1 MTEINKDENTTKE
14 IKQTIVEETR
24 KIKIPYY
31 AYEDEAQTQKNQSNN
46 NNKEIPTFDLNQ
58 IFQINFSYNFDLLK
72 GLLESL
78 IKNQQEALKDFLKSK
93 KESEIKINELE
104 HKILDMKITISDA
117 KYIQDLETEKEKLKE
132 KSEKM
137 KMKVIK
143 EINLEEKKDEHPMQ
157 VVEVNI

>member
-31 AYEDEAQTQKNQSNN
+31 AYEDKAQTQKNQSNN

-104 HKILDMKITISDA
+104 HKILDMKITISDP